1 MFIKYCVYIILYL
14 YIMNNHNI
22 VTLAVGA
29 IIVENIVL
37 YMLYFNKKRGKTIT
51 QWYS

>member
-1 MFIKYCVYIILYL
+1 MFIKYYIFN
-14 YIMNNHNI
+14 MNNHNI